1 MSAIVDARGPG
12 RGSPGEIMDADPVV
26 YAFKADGT
34 SQRFSLSKGDGF
46 LRPAN
51 GEGGLP
57 GDLGEQGLWQVRGLG
72 DGY

>member
-1 MSAIVDARGPG
+1 
-12 RGSPGEIMDADPVV
+12 MDADPVV